1 MASTSED
8 RPKQLGAKQPGDS
21 TVNRGGAPGRV
32 DGAKA
37 ATSARSER
45 PERPASEPRQR
56 WRITYAR
63 DVVPPEQVGRVAL
76 DSWQASIVGA
86 GLPAAAADGDPSR
99 PRLSFAAPLPAAAR
113 GEAELL
119 DLWLVDRLPAWRL
132 REALARCLPQRHTWV
147 DAEDVWLGAP
157 ALPGQVVA
165 ADWRIEVATAASA
178 ANDLAE
184 RLVEAADRLTA
195 ARTIERTRMKAGAAR
210 PYDLRPLIAAVGI
223 EPGPPLVVIARTR
236 FDPERGSGRPEELV
250 AAIADTAGTQLD
262 VVAMTRVRLLFTAD
276 LRSEDARSQPSR

>member
-8 RPKQLGAKQPGDS
+8 RPKQLGAEHPGDS
-21 TVNRGGAPGRV
+21 TADRGSAPGRV
-32 DGAKA
+32 DAANA
-37 ATSARSER
+37 ATGAR
-45 PERPASEPRQR
+45 PGRPAPEPRQR

-63 DVVPPEQVGRVAL
+63 DAVPPEQVGRAAL
-76 DSWQASIVGA
+76 DSWHASIVGA
-86 GLPAAAADGDPSR
+86 GLPAATTDGDPSR

-119 DLWLVDRLPAWRL
+119 DLWLVDRLPAWRV
-132 REALARCLPQRHTWV
+132 REALAPCLPQGHSWL

-165 ADWRIEVATAASA
+165 ADWRIQVAAPASA
-178 ANDLAE
+178 AKDLAE
-184 RLVEAADRLTA
+184 RLVEAADWLTTA
-195 ARTIERTRMKAGAAR
+195 PRIERTRMKAGVAR

-223 EPGPPLVVIARTR
+223 EAGPPLVVIARTR
-236 FDPERGSGRPEELV
+236 FDPERGSGRPEEV
-250 AAIADTAGTQLD
+250 VGAIADTARIPLE

-276 LRSEDARSQPSR
+276 HRSEDARSQPSR